1 MTREVDVAII
11 GAGSAGL
18 YALAQVHHASKSF
31 VLIDGGE
38 LGTTCAR
45 VGCMPSKAAIQVAED
60 FHHRKMFPREGID
73 GGDELS
79 VDGEEVM
86 EYVQDLRDHFVD
98 QVLTHSTDEMGE
110 EFIEGYA
117 RFTGPNELEVNGET
131 IRAKKFVIATGSSP
145 IVPEAWQA
153 FGDRIITTDEIFEL
167 ETLPE
172 SMAVIGMGVI
182 GLELGQAFNRLG
194 VRVTGI
200 DQSERVANLSDV
212 EINNTLVNLLKKEF
226 PLWLGHQAQIDE
238 ADGKLRVS
246 AGDDSVVVDK
256 VLVSIGR
263 RPNLASLNLE
273 AAGITVGD
281 SGIPEYDPQT
291 MRIGDSNC
299 YIAGDVNGILPTL
312 HEAGDEGRI
321 AGHNAANETD
331 EKFNRKVPLSI
342 TFCEPNLVMVGK
354 TMAELEGTDYV
365 IGSMNVAG
373 LGRALIMTKNKGLI
387 HLYCDK
393 KDGKLLGAVL
403 CIARGESLGHL
414 LAWSIEMGLTIFDML
429 KMPFYHPVMEEALQ
443 SALRDAAHKVEAK
456 HKLPWD
462 LKWAE

>member
-18 YALAQVHHASKSF
+18 YALSQVKHAGKSF

-45 VGCMPSKAAIQVAED
+45 VGCMPSKVAIQVAED

-79 VDGEEVM
+79 VDGEEAM
-86 EYVQDLRDHFVD
+86 EYIQDLRDHFVD
-98 QVLTHSTDEMGE
+98 QVLTTSTDEMIE

-117 RFTGPNELEVNGET
+117 RFISPNEIEVNDE
-131 IRAKKFVIATGSSP
+131 IISAKKFVIATGSSP
-145 IVPEAWQA
+145 IVPEAWKA
-153 FGDRIITTDEIFEL
+153 FGDKIITTDEVFEM

-182 GLELGQAFNRLG
+182 GLELGQAFNRMG
-194 VRVTGI
+194 VSVTGI
-200 DQSERVANLSDV
+200 DQMEQLAGISDPD
-212 EINNTLVNLLKKEF
+212 INKTLLDIMRREF
-226 PLWLGHQAQIDE
+226 PVWLGHQAEIAE
-238 ADGKLRVS
+238 ADDKLLVS
-246 AGDDSVVVDK
+246 AGDQSVVVEK

-263 RPNLASLNLE
+263 RSNLAALHLE
-273 AAGITVGD
+273 AAGITVGE

-299 YIAGDVNGILPTL
+299 YIAGDVNGIRPIL

-321 AGHNAANETD
+321 AGHNAAAESD
-331 EKFNRKVPLSI
+331 EKIERKVPLAI
-342 TFCEPNLVMVGK
+342 TFCEPNLVQVGK
-354 TMAELEGTDYV
+354 TMAELEDSDYV
-365 IGSMNVAG
+365 VGSMKVAG
-373 LGRALIMTKNKGLI
+373 LGRALIMTRNKGLI

-393 KDGKLLGAVL
+393 EDGKLLGASMCVV
-403 CIARGESLGHL
+403 RGDSLGHL
-414 LAWSIEMGLTIFDML
+414 LAWSIEMGLTVFDML

-443 SALRDAAHKVEAK
+443 AALRDAAHQITAQ

>member
-18 YALAQVHHASKSF
+18 YALAQVQHLNKSF

-45 VGCMPSKAAIQVAED
+45 VGCMPSKVAIQVAED
-60 FHHRKMFPREGID
+60 FHHRKMFAREGIE
-73 GGDELS
+73 GADELS
-79 VDGEEVM
+79 IDGEEVM
-86 EYVQDLRDHFVD
+86 EYIQDLRDHFVD

-117 RFTGPNELEVNGET
+117 HFTGPNELEVNGET
-131 IRAKKFVIATGSSP
+131 IRAKKIVIATGSSP
-145 IVPEAWQA
+145 VVPEVWKA
-153 FGDRIITTDEIFEL
+153 FGDRIVTTDSVFEM
-167 ETLPE
+167 EDLPE

-182 GLELGQAFNRLG
+182 GLELGQAFSRLG
-194 VRVTGI
+194 VEITGI
-200 DQSERVANLSDV
+200 DQMEQVAGLTDP
-212 EINNTLVNLLKKEF
+212 EINITLLDILKKEF
-226 PLWLGHQAQIDE
+226 PIWLGHEAQIEE
-238 ADGKLRVS
+238 ANGKLRVS

-263 RPNLASLNLE
+263 SPNLASLNLE
-273 AAGITVGD
+273 AAGVSIGD

-299 YIAGDVNGILPTL
+299 YIAGDVNGIRPIL

-321 AGHNAANETD
+321 AGHNAASETD
-331 EKFNRKVPLSI
+331 EKIDRKVPLAI
-342 TFCEPNLVMVGK
+342 TFCEPNLVQIGK

-365 IGSMNVAG
+365 IGSMKVAG

-393 KDGKLLGAVL
+393 KDGKLLGAAL

-443 SALRDAAHKVEAK
+443 SALRNAAHKVEAK